1 MSIWQ
6 IGRRCAGAGPVE
18 AAIGAEGT
26 RGCVPRPPDVTA
38 TPPMVAVGA
47 VSDRRARLWLRTDAP
62 GPFTVELWAPGGAVR
77 AAEVA
82 DRRTPEADGTMA
94 FTLPDEAPALGRLA
108 PATAYGFRITV
119 ARTGALV
126 GEGRFETAPAAGARG
141 RHAFAFMSCHQPF
154 RPDGTVHPEAAR
166 MLAALEPALEARG
179 VQYVLCIGD
188 QIYADAPRGTSLL
201 RDDQEPPLLAASA
214 ADIRARYQARYRRFW
229 AFPEIRR
236 LQARWPTWCIWDDH
250 EIVNV
255 WGGRQGHQRP
265 AWRRVFE
272 GARGAFVDY
281 QVSRTISA
289 GASRPPAFHQAFVWG
304 SAATFLLDLSSQRA
318 AGGRQARVYGDEQLT
333 ALTAFLREQRTRPV
347 VFLVLSVPLVYLPD
361 GVVALGERLPGQR
374 ELFATRWNAAQNRH
388 ALDRLLSL
396 LRAHQHTAPGRRLVL
411 LSGDV
416 HQGAAV
422 ALRWA
427 DGAHAYQ
434 FVSSPVTNALHGWKE
449 RLARRLSFSMRH
461 VRHGAERVAIERLGC
476 AGPGQRNP
484 FNGLNLGVVS
494 VEDRGAHVA
503 VRFEL
508 VTYDTVEPGAA
519 RVAYDSGWL

>member
-1 MSIWQ
+1 MSIWP
-6 IGRRCAGAGPVE
+6 IGRQTAGADPME

-26 RGCVPRPPDVTA
+26 RGCARRPSDATA

-47 VSDRRARLWLRTDAP
+47 ASDRRARLWLRTDAP
-62 GPFTVELWAPGGAVR
+62 GPFTVELWPLGGAVR

-119 ARTGALV
+119 ARTGAPV

-141 RHAFAFMSCHQPF
+141 SFAFAFMSCHQPF

-166 MLAALEPALEARG
+166 MLAALEPALKARG
-179 VQYVLCIGD
+179 VKYVLCIGD
-188 QIYADAPRGTSLL
+188 QIYADAPRGSSLL
-201 RDDQEPPLLAASA
+201 HDDQERPLLAASA

-236 LQARWPTWCIWDDH
+236 LQARWPSWCIWDDH
-250 EIVNV
+250 EIVND
-255 WGGRQGHQRP
+255 WGGRQAHQQP

-289 GASRPPAFHQAFVWG
+289 GASWPSAFHQAFVWG

-318 AGGRQARVYGDEQLT
+318 TDGHQARVYGDEQLT
-333 ALTAFLREQRTRPV
+333 ALAAFLREQQARPI

-361 GVVALGERLPGQR
+361 GVVALGERLPGQC
-374 ELFATRWNAAQNRH
+374 ELFATRWNAAQNRR
-388 ALDRLLSL
+388 ALDRLFSL
-396 LRAHQHTAPGRRLVL
+396 LRAHQCTAPGQRLVL

-422 ALRWA
+422 ALRWPE
-427 DGAHAYQ
+427 GARVYQ
-434 FVSSPVTNALHGWKE
+434 FVSSPVTNTGRGWKGGI
-449 RLARRLSFSMRH
+449 ARRLAFSMRH
-461 VRHGAERVAIERLGC
+461 VRHGAERLAIERLGC
-476 AGPGQRNP
+476 ARPGQRNP
-484 FNGLNLGVVS
+484 VTGLHVGVVY
-494 VEDRGAHVA
+494 VEDEGARAA

-508 VTYDTVEPGAA
+508 VTYAERAAGTA
-519 RVAYDSGWL
+519 RVAYDSGPL